1 MALIDRP
8 LVHPD
13 RKVSGFRPFK
23 AMRHFGKLVQDKEDT
38 EQVFHIIDALKGRK
52 SVRQMADFIATPQA
66 RMLLERGEALPPLL
80 DDHARW
86 ADCAPNS
93 LARRYVEFME
103 REGLTAAGLVEE
115 SYKFKPREERY
126 PDLYEWYIERLRD
139 THDLFHVLTGYGRD
153 PLGEL
158 CLLGFSYEQ
167 NHSPGVLFIAWM
179 GARQMAKETGLKA
192 PVFAALAEGRRL
204 GREADKLA
212 HADLLAMLPD
222 DIDAVRSRLK
232 IGKPE
237 AYRDCLRL
245 FQALPEREGGWD
257 MQVPQEQARA
267 A

>member
-1 MALIDRP
+1 MNLIDRP
-8 LVHPD
+8 LVHPA
-13 RKVSGFRPFK
+13 RKVSGFRPIK
-23 AMRHFGKLVQDKEDT
+23 ALRHFGKLVADKEDT
-38 EQVFHIIDALKGRK
+38 EQVFQVIDALKGRK

-66 RMLLERGEALPPLL
+66 KMLLERGEELPALL

-86 ADCAPNS
+86 AGCAPNS
-93 LARRYVEFME
+93 LAQRYVEFME
-103 REGLTAAGLVEE
+103 REGLTAAGLVAE
-115 SYKFKPREERY
+115 SHKFKPKEERFE
-126 PDLYEWYIERLRD
+126 DLYEWYVERLRD

-179 GARQMAKETGLKA
+179 GARQMAKETGMKHA
-192 PVFAALAEGRRL
+192 VFAALAEGRKL

-212 HADLLAMLPD
+212 HSDLLSMLPD

-245 FQALPEREGGWD
+245 FDDLPDRDGGWD
-257 MQVPQEQARA
+257 MQAKA

>member
-1 MALIDRP
+1 MDLIDRP
-8 LVHPD
+8 LIDP
-13 RKVSGFRPFK
+13 RRRISGFRPFK
-23 AMRHFGKLVQDKEDT
+23 ALRHFGKLVQDKEDT
-38 EQVFHIIDALKGRK
+38 EQVFHIIDALKGRR
-52 SVRQMADFIATPQA
+52 SVRQMARFVATPQA

-86 ADCAPNS
+86 ADCAPGS
-93 LARRYVEFME
+93 LARRYVEFMQ

-115 SYKFKPREERY
+115 SHKFKPKAERFE
-126 PDLYEWYIERLRD
+126 DLYEWYIERLRD

-167 NHSPGVLFIAWM
+167 NHAPGVLFIAWM
-179 GARQMAKETGLKA
+179 GARQLARETGLKA

-204 GREADKLA
+204 GSEADKLA
-212 HADLLAMLPD
+212 HADLLSLLPEN
-222 DIDAVRSRLK
+222 IDAVRARLK

-237 AYRDCLRL
+237 AYRQCLAL
-245 FQALPEREGGWD
+245 LEALPGREGEWG
-257 MQVPQEQARA
+257 VQAKA

>member
-1 MALIDRP
+1 MDLIDRP
-8 LVHPD
+8 LVHPA
-13 RKVSGFRPFK
+13 RKVSGFRPIK
-23 AMRHFGKLVQDKEDT
+23 AMNHFRKLVADKEDT

-52 SVRQMADFIATPQA
+52 SVRQMANFVATPQA
-66 RMLLERGEALPPLL
+66 RDLLERGEQLPPLL

-86 ADCAPNS
+86 ADCEPTS
-93 LARRYVEFME
+93 LAHHYVAFME

-179 GARQMAKETGLKA
+179 GARQMAKETGMKA
-192 PVFAALAEGRRL
+192 PVFAALEEGRRL

-212 HADLLAMLPD
+212 HADLLSMLPD
-222 DIDAVRSRLK
+222 DIDAVRARLK
-232 IGKPE
+232 IGNPE
-237 AYRDCLRL
+237 SYRRCLKL
-245 FQALPEREGGWD
+245 FEDLPERDGGGQV
-257 MQVPQEQARA
+257 QVPQEQARA